1 MSDDLDERIKA
12 ARAEYKEDY
21 EPKNAGDD
29 DGTPGANIGYEFLA
43 YVISGGIV
51 GYAIDYFAKT
61 LPWGMI
67 IFIVLGFVGGVIR
80 ANKRMKDL
88 NG

>member
-1 MSDDLDERIKA
+1 MTDDLKRRIEA
-12 ARAEYKEDY
+12 AREDY
-21 EPKNAGDD
+21 KKDYEQEPVDTASSD
-29 DGTPGANIGYEFLA
+29 GANIGYEFLA
-43 YVISGGIV
+43 SVISGGVV
-51 GYAIDYFAKT
+51 GYLIDYFAGS

-67 IFIVLGFVGGVIR
+67 VFIVLGFVAGVIR

>member
-1 MSDDLDERIKA
+1 MSNNLEDRIKA
-12 ARAEYKEDY
+12 AREEYKKDY
-21 EPKNAGDD
+21 EPPSEDPSSGSE
-29 DGTPGANIGYEFLA
+29 GANIGYEFLA

-67 IFIVLGFVGGVIR
+67 VFIVLGFVLGVIR
-80 ANKRMKDL
+80 ANKRMRDL
-88 NG
+88 NE